1 MGVTRGRY
9 YVNMRWMEW
18 HHGSGQLCSVALS
31 TGVCM
36 KTSVVYD
43 NSHSDISSMQLTL
56 YKWLLFNLLG
66 DSHLMQL
73 H

>member
-1 MGVTRGRY
+1 MSTCGGWNGIMAVDN
-9 YVNMRWMEW
+9 YV
-18 HHGSGQLCSVALS
+18 CSVALS

-36 KTSVVYD
+36 TTSVVYD
-43 NSHSDISSMQLTL
+43 NSHSEISSMQLTL